1 MNIELKNKLNT
12 IFEENIRLWREYDRE
27 TNNQRR
33 NDINNRIQNNLKEF
47 YSLTTLL

>member
-1 MNIELKNKLNT
+1 MNIELKNKLNV
-12 IFEENIRLWREYDRE
+12 IFEENKKLWKEFDRE

-33 NDINNRIQNNLKEF
+33 NEINIKIQNNLKEF